1 MALVSRMMDGSIS
14 YELKNQLEPV
24 LSGSGIQ
31 RAHQNATS
39 GDTTDQLA
47 DDVLEALTSYDCRY
61 GWCWIQCRAM
71 STRRQIQTSRCFC
84 A

>member
-31 RAHQNATS
+31 RDHQNATS
-39 GDTTDQLA
+39 GDTTGQL
-47 DDVLEALTSYDCRY
+47 ALTSYYCRY